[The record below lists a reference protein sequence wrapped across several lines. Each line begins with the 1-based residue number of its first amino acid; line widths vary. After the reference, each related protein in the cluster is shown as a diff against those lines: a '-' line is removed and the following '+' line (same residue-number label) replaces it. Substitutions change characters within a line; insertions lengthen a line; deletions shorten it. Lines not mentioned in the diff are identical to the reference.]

1 MLELAKICE
10 ALLPIAYCMAAGI
23 YALAFFRKGE
33 GFERWT
39 RLGLV
44 AVVVIHTVLIYARTV
59 YHGHCLVYSPFELMT
74 MISYTVTLTYLVV
87 EIATGERSTG
97 LFFLGFALLLQTVSA
112 MFAPGVEVAA
122 ADPLLLHNIV
132 GAHISAALIGYT
144 AFSISAVYGGLYLML
159 YHQIRKSR
167 FGTFYNR
174 LPSLELL
181 ERMSEKSA
189 LVGLVFLTVSIVIAV
204 VWLPDVLPMFH
215 YDDPKLIATAVT
227 WVVYLTAL
235 LSKYIARID
244 GRRVI
249 VLSLVGFLG
258 TILSMTVI
266 NILLSGFH
274 RFG

>member
-10 ALLPIAYCMAAGI
+10 AMLPIAYCMATAT
-23 YALAFFRKGE
+23 YALAFYRQGE
-33 GFERWT
+33 GFEKWT
-39 RLGLV
+39 RAGLV
-44 AVVVIHTVLIYARTV
+44 AAVVIHTVLIYARTV

-74 MISYTVTLTYLVV
+74 MISYTVTVTYLVV

-97 LFFLGFALLLQTVSA
+97 MFFLGFALLLQTVSA
-112 MFAPGVEVAA
+112 MFAPGVEVAG
-122 ADPLLLHNIV
+122 ADPVLLQNVV
-132 GAHISAALIGYT
+132 GAHISAALVGYT
-144 AFSISAVYGGLYLML
+144 AFSISAVYGVLYLML
-159 YHQIRKSR
+159 YHQIRSSR

-181 ERMSEKSA
+181 EKMSEKSA
-189 LVGLVFLTVSIVIAV
+189 VVGLFFLTIAILIAL
-204 VWLPDVLPMFH
+204 VWLPGILPTFH
-215 YDDPKLIATAVT
+215 YDDPKLIATGAI
-227 WVVYLTAL
+227 WLIYLTAL

-249 VLSLVGFLG
+249 VLSLVGFVG
-258 TILSMTVI
+258 TLLSMTVI